1 MKLKER
7 FAMAAGKLDRKFFI
21 SDIAIL
27 LYTALAATVCHL
39 LISGNYGY
47 FLDEL
52 YTLACSRHLS
62 LAFVDIPPVAPALLA
77 LNTAILGDSL
87 PALHFL
93 PSLFSGAVVILAGLM
108 AKELG
113 GGKQSVALAGI
124 SAAVVPVWMAL
135 GSLYT
140 YDFLDQFLII
150 SLLYTVLLLLKREN
164 PKLWLVIGIIA
175 GMGVMTKPS
184 IVFFILAIALALL
197 FTRHRKQYLTK
208 WPWLGVLA
216 AVIIILP
223 ALIWQAKNGFPI
235 AQYWVAY
242 SGSKAVHADP
252 VEFILMQVVGMNFF
266 LLPLWLTGLWYFLLD
281 KEGCKYRL
289 LGVIFTVIFVVC
301 LITGAKM
308 YMVIPAYAMLLA
320 GGAVA
325 LQKFFANRKWT
336 AILPAYA
343 AVIILAGIF
352 QAPNYMPVLP
362 VDSLVKYY
370 NSVGVLFDVK
380 TIRLDNNSQKVEI
393 PDYFSNR
400 FEWDTLV
407 SDVAEVY
414 NSLPAAER
422 ADTAVVTQ
430 NYGWAGAV
438 DEFGGKLRL
447 PKAMCGQLNYYFFSL
462 SDIGRKTWI
471 MIGTSQEDLEKV
483 FGNVTL
489 AKTSVTKIR
498 QPYELNIFIC
508 REPKFTA
515 EQAKEGIKLFN

>member
-1 MKLKER
+1 MKDKYST
-7 FAMAAGKLDRKFFI
+7 AVGKLDRKFFT

-27 LYTALAATVCHL
+27 LYTALATTVCHM

-93 PSLFSGAVVILAGLM
+93 PSVFSGAVVILAGLM

-113 GGKQSVALAGI
+113 GGKLAVALAGI
-124 SAAVVPVWMAL
+124 SAAVVPVWMAV

-140 YDFLDQFLII
+140 YDFLDQFMII
-150 SLLYTVLLLLKREN
+150 SLMYAVLLLLKREN
-164 PKLWLVIGIIA
+164 PKLWLAIGIIA
-175 GMGVMTKPS
+175 GVGIMTKPS
-184 IVFFILAIALALL
+184 IVFFIMAIALALL

-216 AVIIILP
+216 AVVIILP
-223 ALIWQAKNGFPI
+223 ALIWQIKNGFPI

-242 SGSKAVHADP
+242 SGSKAVHANP
-252 VEFILMQVVGMNFF
+252 LEFIVMQVVGMNFF
-266 LLPLWLTGLWYFLLD
+266 LLPLWLIGLWYFLFD
-281 KEGCKYRL
+281 KEGRKYNL
-289 LGVIFTVIFVVC
+289 LGVIFVVIFLVC

-325 LQKFFANRKWT
+325 LQKFFMKRKWK
-336 AILPAYA
+336 ALLPVYA
-343 AVIILAGIF
+343 AIIVLTGIF

-362 VDSLVKYY
+362 VDSLIKYY
-370 NSVGVLFDVK
+370 NSVGVLFGVK
-380 TIRLDNNSQKVEI
+380 TIRLDNDSQKVEI

-407 SDVAEVY
+407 GDVAEVY
-414 NSLPAAER
+414 NSLPEAER
-422 ADTAVVTQ
+422 KDTAVVTQ

-438 DEFGGKLRL
+438 DEFGGKLGL

-462 SDIGRKTWI
+462 GDIGKKTWI
-471 MIGTSQEDLEKV
+471 MIGASKEDLEKV
-483 FGNVTL
+483 FGSVTL

-498 QPYELNIFIC
+498 QPYELEIYIC
-508 REPKFTA
+508 RAPKFTT